1 MPFFSAFPAFDGI
14 QQQVQYYVF
23 QNFVPAAGD
32 VVSRYLHNFTQQTGK
47 LTTMGIIGLGVTA
60 IILLATIESAL
71 NRIFRV
77 RIQRPL
83 AFRVL
88 MFWALLTLSPL
99 LIGIS
104 LSLSTYLYA
113 LSAWFDVAQFSNSLG
128 SSLVHEVVPNLIMV
142 IALTIFYSAVPN
154 RTVHWQSGVTGGI
167 LAGVLFAILKKLFV
181 GGVILIFSSY
191 HVIYGVLAAIPIFLI
206 WMFLV
211 WVVVLLGALLTSALE
226 DWKYSSY
233 VSEHPM
239 TPAERMAA
247 VLHVLHL
254 LKSQHQKGGGLSD
267 DVLERELGVA
277 TVFEIMRDLQQSG
290 YCLPVEN
297 HKWVL
302 ARDLDE
308 ANLDELYC
316 VLGFDLTKASY
327 NTPMSA
333 VAISRAEQARSQ
345 AMRRPLSEVVG

>member
-1 MPFFSAFPAFDGI
+1 LPFFSAFPAFDGI

-181 GGVILIFSSY
+181 GGGYFNFFFLPCHLWCARGYSYFS
-191 HVIYGVLAAIPIFLI
+191 
-206 WMFLV
+206 
-211 WVVVLLGALLTSALE
+211 
-226 DWKYSSY
+226 
-233 VSEHPM
+233 
-239 TPAERMAA
+239 
-247 VLHVLHL
+247 
-254 LKSQHQKGGGLSD
+254 
-267 DVLERELGVA
+267 
-277 TVFEIMRDLQQSG
+277 
-290 YCLPVEN
+290 
-297 HKWVL
+297 
-302 ARDLDE
+302 DLD
-308 ANLDELYC
+308 
-316 VLGFDLTKASY
+316 VFGLG
-327 NTPMSA
+327 
-333 VAISRAEQARSQ
+333 
-345 AMRRPLSEVVG
+345 RRPSWGIADFCS